1 MDNQKG
7 GITMPKVYLTEA
19 QRKRARCEAKSR
31 ILGDGLAVYKARG
44 HLSNQDIANELGIGR
59 TGVARL
65 ISGEDLTM
73 PVYAVWKLLDLA
85 GLEVRRKD
93 QGQREASA

>member
-1 MDNQKG
+1 
-7 GITMPKVYLTEA
+7 MPKVYLTEA

-93 QGQREASA
+93 QGQKAVVP

>member
-1 MDNQKG
+1 
-7 GITMPKVYLTEA
+7 MPKVYLTEA

-59 TGVARL
+59 NGVARL

>member
-1 MDNQKG
+1 
-7 GITMPKVYLTEA
+7 MPKVYLTEA

-44 HLSNQDIANELGIGR
+44 HLTNQSIADELGIGR
-59 TGVARL
+59 MGVARL

-73 PVYAVWKLLDLA
+73 PIYAVWRLLELA
-85 GLEVRRKD
+85 GLEVRRKEP
-93 QGQREASA
+93 GQREASA

>member
-1 MDNQKG
+1 
-7 GITMPKVYLTEA
+7 MPKVYLTEA

-93 QGQREASA
+93 QGQKAVAP